1 MKIRL
6 VKQKVCY
13 RLTFAGFSLILGI
26 NLLALIVIIRSI
38 SAFLVVNR
46 PLETEVLIVDG
57 LLPGYGYDS
66 IVSLVKK
73 NSYKYLITTG
83 ADVDYVY
90 NSGEHFNIA
99 EFSYNV
105 LSTKDI
111 GDCKLYKAPAHN
123 VVRDRTFTSAITLKN
138 WFVRN
143 KIFPWKINIVSFSC
157 HARRTWILYR
167 KAFRQYAEVGIIT
180 IPDMSYNYKKW
191 YNNSK
196 GVRMVLSETIGYIY
210 STVFFH
216 PKIRGNENSN

>member
-1 MKIRL
+1 MKISL

-13 RLTFAGFSLILGI
+13 RLTFAGWILILSV
-26 NLLALIVIIRSI
+26 NFLFVLLLIKSI
-38 SAFLVVNR
+38 SSFLVVNR
-46 PLETEVLIVDG
+46 PLETEVLVVDG

-83 ADVDYVY
+83 ADVDYVF

-123 VVRDRTFTSAITLKN
+123 IIRDRTFSSAMRLKN
-138 WFVRN
+138 WFVCN
-143 KIFPWKINIVSFSC
+143 KIFPLKFNVVSFSC

-180 IPDMSYNYKKW
+180 IPDMSYNYNHW

-196 GVRMVLSETIGYIY
+196 GVRLVLSETIGFIY